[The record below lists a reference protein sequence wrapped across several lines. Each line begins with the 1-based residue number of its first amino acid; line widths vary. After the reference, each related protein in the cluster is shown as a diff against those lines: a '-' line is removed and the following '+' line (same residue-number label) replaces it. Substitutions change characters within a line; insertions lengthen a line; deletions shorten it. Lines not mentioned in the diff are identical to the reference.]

1 MNAIRRPFLRLIA
14 PAALAA
20 AVATGASAQSAGTAV
35 TAASTTSAA
44 VTTRPTPR
52 IDNFGIISDVYYRG
66 AQPDQR
72 DVQALA
78 ALGVKTVID
87 LTDDDGNPDEPAMV
101 ESAGMRF
108 VKIPMNTRVAPTDEE
123 IATFLG
129 IVNDPQA
136 QPVYVHCVG
145 GRHRTGVMTA
155 VYRMSQDGWT
165 GERAFGE
172 MKQYKYGPDFLHP
185 EFKKFVLG
193 FKPEV
198 KVPATLV
205 ASEAAAAVQ

>member
-1 MNAIRRPFLRLIA
+1 MNATRLQFLRLIA
-14 PAALAA
+14 PAALAV
-20 AVATGASAQSAGTAV
+20 AVATGASAQSAGGAAT
-35 TAASTTSAA
+35 TASTTAA
-44 VTTRPTPR
+44 VNTRPTPR
-52 IDNFGIISDVYYRG
+52 IDNFGIINNEYYRG

-87 LTDDDGNPDEPAMV
+87 LTDDDGNPEESALV

-108 VKIPMNTRVAPTDEE
+108 VKIPMDTRVAPTAEE
-123 IATFLG
+123 IATFLA

-165 GERAFGE
+165 GERAFAE

-198 KVPATLV
+198 KVPPTLV
-205 ASEAAAAVQ
+205 AAEAAAAIQ